1 MILIGGYDLS
11 GGTANWTSTDLTDY
25 SFFFLNIIW
34 SNVTGSGTLF
44 IRETDGTEFFEIQSV
59 TLTGAESYT
68 EINNII
74 VTRKYLDVKFVGTAT
89 GRLSIELEAN
99 KNKLQTHDSDF
110 DSHEQL
116 KRYTLLNG

>member
-34 SNVTGSGTLF
+34 SNVTGEGTLF
-44 IRETDGTEFFEIQSV
+44 IRETDGTDYYDIQSV
-59 TLTGAESYT
+59 ALTGAESYT
-68 EINNII
+68 EVNNIN

-89 GRLSIELEAN
+89 GRLSIELETI
-99 KNKLQTHDSDF
+99 KNKLQKQK
-110 DSHEQL
+110 EYL

>member
-34 SNVTGSGTLF
+34 SNVTGSGVLF
-44 IRETDGTEFFEIQSV
+44 VRETDGTEFFEISTV
-59 TLTGAESYT
+59 TLSGAENYT
-68 EINNII
+68 EVNNII
-74 VTRKYLDVKFVGTAT
+74 VTKKYLDVKFVGTAT
-89 GRLSIELEAN
+89 GKLSIELEAN
-99 KNKLQTHDSDF
+99 KNKLQIQK
-110 DSHEQL
+110 EEL

>member
-11 GGTANWTSTDLTDY
+11 GGTANWTITDLTDY

-44 IRETDGTEFFEIQSV
+44 IRQTDGTEFFEIQSV

-74 VTRKYLDVKFVGTAT
+74 VTKKYLDVKFVGTAT

>member
-11 GGTANWTSTDLTDY
+11 SGTANWTSTDLTDY

>member
-44 IRETDGTEFFEIQSV
+44 IRQTDGTEFFEIQSV

-74 VTRKYLDVKFVGTAT
+74 VTKKYLDVKFVGTAT
-89 GRLSIELEAN
+89 GRLSIELETN

>member
-44 IRETDGTEFFEIQSV
+44 IRQTDGTEFFEIQSV

-74 VTRKYLDVKFVGTAT
+74 VTKKYLDVKFVGTAT

>member
-44 IRETDGTEFFEIQSV
+44 IRQTDGTEFFEIQSV
-59 TLTGAESYT
+59 TLSGAESYT

-74 VTRKYLDVKFVGTAT
+74 VTKKYLDVKFVGTAT

-99 KNKLQTHDSDF
+99 KNKLQIQK
-110 DSHEQL
+110 EEL